1 MKNKDSIV
9 IVVQN
14 KVMELRVEIKTDMEG
29 FLLVLDSNIICIANW
44 KCWQKESYENIST

>member
-14 KVMELRVEIKTDMEG
+14 KVMELGKNQDRYGG
-29 FLLVLDSNIICIANW
+29 FSACAR
-44 KCWQKESYENIST
+44 

>member
-14 KVMELRVEIKTDMEG
+14 KVMELGKNQDRYGG
-29 FLLVLDSNIICIANW
+29 FLLVLDSNIILRIGSVDRRSHT
-44 KCWQKESYENIST
+44 KI

>member
-29 FLLVLDSNIICIANW
+29 FLLVLDH
-44 KCWQKESYENIST
+44 